1 MCQSVSMPQL
11 ICLSPQ
17 TVSSLVD
24 SLTHFLRLGM
34 FKAAADVA
42 QFIARCPPPAPPPSM
57 WFPFPPPRPRRS
69 RQRRHR
75 RRRSPGPTPKS
86 SAITQLSAEVDDI
99 IESIEQLPVK
109 SLNQERIFFKK
120 FDQDSLCATIAML
133 AKTYSPD
140 HIHKPPTL
148 AIEYQPRVNKSAEAG
163 ATPSKELCSALGSP
177 PPTRT
182 ETSEQPRAMS
192 PEACTQSSDREAAAS
207 AFVCRPPTSGK
218 TPCLSHDCPDHCLFM
233 YEPTQPEESGTG
245 DNSFNDPIS
254 KNVKRESNSKL
265 VHVAHPNVT
274 PVSQSIVRGVQNLL
288 AIAAESNITFKEDE
302 TMKAAVVETE
312 LQLAKTERGHV
323 TGAQSTLSPAA
334 AESPNNSPSR
344 YGFPPR
350 TAEDHLHLSPR
361 RPPAAHYSHQ
371 VPSPALLPRV
381 PLPLDELD
389 QQQGDTQ
396 QYSFE
401 EFDYNEATGA
411 FSLKG
416 QDVIFASPELKAE
429 VLAQLK
435 GATQSCSDP
444 SRSSQPPEPARP
456 HPRGVQEQL
465 DLAYQAPANFRAR
478 EPKLTYGKFSRREVQ
493 NLGQPTMY
501 TKEVLQSHMDEAF
514 TRAHRGIYW
523 SKFTPEKKREY
534 VEMID
539 WSASFPGQSP
549 PTRDQLQDLAGTW
562 STWA

>member
-24 SLTHFLRLGM
+24 SLTHFLRLKM

-86 SAITQLSAEVDDI
+86 SSVTQLSAEVDDI

-133 AKTYSPD
+133 AKTYSPG
-140 HIHKPPTL
+140 HVHKPPTL

-163 ATPSKELCSALGSP
+163 ATPSKERDASDTALGSP

-207 AFVCRPPTSGK
+207 AFVCRPPTSGI

-334 AESPNNSPSR
+334 AESPKNSPSR

-371 VPSPALLPRV
+371 VNSQVRRQTQLFRCPPLLSCHESPFLWTSWISSKESLLTLRSPLSTTLDQPPLLPR
-381 PLPLDELD
+381 
-389 QQQGDTQ
+389 
-396 QYSFE
+396 SF
-401 EFDYNEATGA
+401 TK
-411 FSLKG
+411 L
-416 QDVIFASPELKAE
+416 L
-429 VLAQLK
+429 
-435 GATQSCSDP
+435 
-444 SRSSQPPEPARP
+444 
-456 HPRGVQEQL
+456 RGGV
-465 DLAYQAPANFRAR
+465 D
-478 EPKLTYGKFSRREVQ
+478 
-493 NLGQPTMY
+493 
-501 TKEVLQSHMDEAF
+501 H
-514 TRAHRGIYW
+514 
-523 SKFTPEKKREY
+523 
-534 VEMID
+534 
-539 WSASFPGQSP
+539 
-549 PTRDQLQDLAGTW
+549 
-562 STWA
+562 

>member
-1 MCQSVSMPQL
+1 M
-11 ICLSPQ
+11 
-17 TVSSLVD
+17 SLAFRPKV
-24 SLTHFLRLGM
+24 
-34 FKAAADVA
+34 FK
-42 QFIARCPPPAPPPSM
+42 
-57 WFPFPPPRPRRS
+57 
-69 RQRRHR
+69 
-75 RRRSPGPTPKS
+75 PTPKS
-86 SAITQLSAEVDDI
+86 PSVTQLSAEVDEI
-99 IESIEQLPVK
+99 IESVEQLPIK
-109 SLNQERIFFKK
+109 SLDQERIFFKK

-133 AKTYSPD
+133 AKTYSPG
-140 HIHKPPTL
+140 HVHKPPTL

-163 ATPSKELCSALGSP
+163 ATPSKERDASDTALGSP

-207 AFVCRPPTSGK
+207 AFVCRPPTSGI

-334 AESPNNSPSR
+334 AESPENSPSR

-371 VPSPALLPRV
+371 VNSQVRRQTQLFRCPPLLSCHESPFLWTSWISSKESLLTLRSPLSTILDQPPLLPR
-381 PLPLDELD
+381 
-389 QQQGDTQ
+389 
-396 QYSFE
+396 SF
-401 EFDYNEATGA
+401 T
-411 FSLKG
+411 K
-416 QDVIFASPELKAE
+416 
-429 VLAQLK
+429 QL
-435 GATQSCSDP
+435 
-444 SRSSQPPEPARP
+444 
-456 HPRGVQEQL
+456 RGGV
-465 DLAYQAPANFRAR
+465 D
-478 EPKLTYGKFSRREVQ
+478 
-493 NLGQPTMY
+493 
-501 TKEVLQSHMDEAF
+501 H
-514 TRAHRGIYW
+514 
-523 SKFTPEKKREY
+523 
-534 VEMID
+534 
-539 WSASFPGQSP
+539 
-549 PTRDQLQDLAGTW
+549 
-562 STWA
+562 

>member
-1 MCQSVSMPQL
+1 
-11 ICLSPQ
+11 
-17 TVSSLVD
+17 
-24 SLTHFLRLGM
+24 
-34 FKAAADVA
+34 
-42 QFIARCPPPAPPPSM
+42 
-57 WFPFPPPRPRRS
+57 
-69 RQRRHR
+69 
-75 RRRSPGPTPKS
+75 
-86 SAITQLSAEVDDI
+86 
-99 IESIEQLPVK
+99 
-109 SLNQERIFFKK
+109 
-120 FDQDSLCATIAML
+120 
-133 AKTYSPD
+133 
-140 HIHKPPTL
+140 
-148 AIEYQPRVNKSAEAG
+148 
-163 ATPSKELCSALGSP
+163 
-177 PPTRT
+177 
-182 ETSEQPRAMS
+182 
-192 PEACTQSSDREAAAS
+192 
-207 AFVCRPPTSGK
+207 
-218 TPCLSHDCPDHCLFM
+218 M

-254 KNVKRESNSKL
+254 KNVERESNSKL

-334 AESPNNSPSR
+334 AESPKNSPSG

-534 VEMID
+534 VEMVD

>member
-1 MCQSVSMPQL
+1 MPQL

-86 SAITQLSAEVDDI
+86 SSVTQLSAEVDDI
-99 IESIEQLPVK
+99 IESIEQLPIK
-109 SLNQERIFFKK
+109 SLNKERIFFKK

-133 AKTYSPD
+133 AKTYSPG
-140 HIHKPPTL
+140 HVHKPPTL

-207 AFVCRPPTSGK
+207 AFVCRPPTSGI

-274 PVSQSIVRGVQNLL
+274 PVSQSIVRGVKNLL

-334 AESPNNSPSR
+334 AESPK
-344 YGFPPR
+344 
-350 TAEDHLHLSPR
+350 EEVKLSI
-361 RPPAAHYSHQ
+361 
-371 VPSPALLPRV
+371 
-381 PLPLDELD
+381 
-389 QQQGDTQ
+389 
-396 QYSFE
+396 E
-401 EFDYNEATGA
+401 EFDYNEATGT

-416 QDVIFASPELKAE
+416 QDVIFASHKLKAE
-429 VLAQLK
+429 ALAQLK
-435 GATQSCSDP
+435 FATQSCSDP

-456 HPRGVQEQL
+456 HPREVQEQL
-465 DLAYQAPANFRAR
+465 DLAHQAPANFRAR
-478 EPKLTYGKFSRREVQ
+478 EPKLTYGEFTRHQVQ
-493 NLGQPTMY
+493 NLGQPNMW
-501 TKEVLQSHMDEAF
+501 TKEVLQIHMEQAF
-514 TRAHRGIYW
+514 TRPHRGIYW
-523 SKFTPEKKREY
+523 SKFTPGEKRECL
-534 VEMID
+534 EMVN

>member
-86 SAITQLSAEVDDI
+86 SSVTQLSAEVDDI
-99 IESIEQLPVK
+99 IESIEQLPIK

-133 AKTYSPD
+133 AKTYSPG
-140 HIHKPPTL
+140 HIHKPPTF
-148 AIEYQPRVNKSAEAG
+148 AIEYQPRINKSAEAG
-163 ATPSKELCSALGSP
+163 ATPSKERYASDTALGSP

-207 AFVCRPPTSGK
+207 AFVCRPPTSGI

-350 TAEDHLHLSPR
+350 TAPHSPRVLSPPRALLDSPHHHLPASPHDGHRGGRALLDSPHHHLPSSPHHGAVGGHHLPGASGSPHHVVGHHLPGASPHHHRGTSTCDSPR
-361 RPPAAHYSHQ
+361 RYIGSPLRVASQPHSPDLQRAA
-371 VPSPALLPRV
+371 
-381 PLPLDELD
+381 
-389 QQQGDTQ
+389 
-396 QYSFE
+396 
-401 EFDYNEATGA
+401 
-411 FSLKG
+411 
-416 QDVIFASPELKAE
+416 ASPINL
-429 VLAQLK
+429 
-435 GATQSCSDP
+435 
-444 SRSSQPPEPARP
+444 
-456 HPRGVQEQL
+456 H
-465 DLAYQAPANFRAR
+465 NF
-478 EPKLTYGKFSRREVQ
+478 
-493 NLGQPTMY
+493 
-501 TKEVLQSHMDEAF
+501 
-514 TRAHRGIYW
+514 HR
-523 SKFTPEKKREY
+523 
-534 VEMID
+534 
-539 WSASFPGQSP
+539 
-549 PTRDQLQDLAGTW
+549 
-562 STWA
+562 

>member
-1 MCQSVSMPQL
+1 
-11 ICLSPQ
+11 
-17 TVSSLVD
+17 
-24 SLTHFLRLGM
+24 
-34 FKAAADVA
+34 
-42 QFIARCPPPAPPPSM
+42 
-57 WFPFPPPRPRRS
+57 
-69 RQRRHR
+69 
-75 RRRSPGPTPKS
+75 
-86 SAITQLSAEVDDI
+86 
-99 IESIEQLPVK
+99 
-109 SLNQERIFFKK
+109 
-120 FDQDSLCATIAML
+120 
-133 AKTYSPD
+133 
-140 HIHKPPTL
+140 
-148 AIEYQPRVNKSAEAG
+148 
-163 ATPSKELCSALGSP
+163 
-177 PPTRT
+177 
-182 ETSEQPRAMS
+182 
-192 PEACTQSSDREAAAS
+192 
-207 AFVCRPPTSGK
+207 
-218 TPCLSHDCPDHCLFM
+218 M

-245 DNSFNDPIS
+245 DDSFNDPIS

-334 AESPNNSPSR
+334 AESPKNSPSG

-416 QDVIFASPELKAE
+416 QDVIFASHKLKAE
-429 VLAQLK
+429 ALAQLK
-435 GATQSCSDP
+435 FATHSCSDP

-534 VEMID
+534 VEMVD